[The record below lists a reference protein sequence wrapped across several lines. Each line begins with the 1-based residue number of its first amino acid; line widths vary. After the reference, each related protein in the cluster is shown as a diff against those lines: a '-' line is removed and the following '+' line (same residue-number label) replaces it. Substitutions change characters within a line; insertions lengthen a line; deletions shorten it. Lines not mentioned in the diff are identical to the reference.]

1 MDFNLVLG
9 AGIAVLV
16 LYFLLK
22 ATAKPLSKLG
32 KVLLRSAICFFLIW
46 VVNVIG
52 GFAGFHMGL
61 NPLSAVTVG
70 VLGIPGAGLLLALKY
85 LL

>member
-1 MDFNLVLG
+1 MGFRFWSG
-9 AGIAVLV
+9 AFVGVLV

-22 ATAKPLSKLG
+22 AMAGPLSKLG
-32 KVLLRSAICFFLIW
+32 KMVARSAVCFFLIW
-46 VVNVIG
+46 AVNVVG
-52 GFAGFHMGL
+52 GFVGFHVGL
-61 NPLSAVTVG
+61 NVYSAITVG